1 MKVAV
6 KSSETKEGQE
16 PTTEGTGEKS
26 NGESEGEM
34 KTPNGVETEKQE
46 QEKGKEKEKEKEK
59 GEARSLLDK
68 KQLNGVGEQNGV
80 VGMGDRWKK
89 IYDNCILA
97 MHRCT
102 RIYEYCHRAFFAV
115 SYFLFFFFLFLS
127 FL

>member
-1 MKVAV
+1 VKVAV

-16 PTTEGTGEKS
+16 SVEGTGEKA
-26 NGESEGEM
+26 NGEGEGEM
-34 KTPNGVETEKQE
+34 KTPDGVETEKQE
-46 QEKGKEKEKEKEK
+46 REKGKEKEKEKENEI
-59 GEARSLLDK
+59 GDGHSLLDK

-102 RIYEYCHRAFFAV
+102 KIYEYCHRAFFAV
-115 SYFLFFFFLFLS
+115 RFFRFRS
-127 FL
+127 F